1 VVGKSNEGQNKKRE
15 LAISRIQVYKIQ
27 TRDREDEESTNK
39 GEEGTYPWPCTE
51 EASANVNDA

>member
-1 VVGKSNEGQNKKRE
+1 MRAKTKKRE

-27 TRDREDEESTNK
+27 TRDREDEESANK